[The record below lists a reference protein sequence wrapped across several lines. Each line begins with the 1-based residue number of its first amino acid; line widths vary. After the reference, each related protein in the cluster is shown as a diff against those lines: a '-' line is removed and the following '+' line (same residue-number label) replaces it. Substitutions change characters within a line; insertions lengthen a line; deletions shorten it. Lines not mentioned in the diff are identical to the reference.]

1 VRVII
6 AGGGTGG
13 LAAAIALR
21 KAGLEPLVLEQAP
34 AFTAIGAG
42 LGLYANAMKA
52 LTYLGA
58 DAYWRQNAAR
68 IDVSEQRALNDGEII
83 TASSL
88 EPRAV
93 KYGEPYYCGHRA
105 DLMTSLLMALPP
117 ECVRTGSRV
126 VAFDETARD
135 VRVELAGGEEI
146 RADLLVGADGV
157 RSATRKQLMGERAAR
172 FTGVVVWRGLI
183 PRERVPSRYHA
194 KIMAWFG
201 PRRHVLLY
209 PLRHDR
215 HDGGVYSLSAF
226 VPAAEV
232 HRESWTA
239 SGDVADLHASLAD
252 ACPAVRDLLA
262 LMDQALITGIYFR
275 DPLGSW
281 GTDRVTLLGDA
292 AHPAPPSAG
301 QGAGMALEDAV
312 MLAACLRR
320 AGPGNEPAAL
330 REYASRRQPRTAR
343 MLESSRVNLR
353 NSQTSDPVQVRARNG
368 YYRGLERLSP
378 AGPPMQ
384 EWLLAHDPVAA
395 AVQSAAEFEQNLLG
409 AGNPMRRPQARQAF
423 DLWRTAL
430 TGEHRAAGWLGER
443 RGYAQFL
450 RGRLHRANPSGPSWP
465 ITPISCDGTPA
476 LQVGGPPRDGAPVVL
491 HLHGGGYS
499 MGSAELAAPL
509 AGRLAEAVG
518 GWSLVPDYRLAP
530 EHPFPAASIDVLAAY
545 RWLAR
550 RYPQA
555 PILVSGECAGGGL
568 ALGLALALRDS
579 GHPDTRMPA
588 GIHVVSPFCDLALP
602 PEDLG
607 PAADSDPWLSR
618 IALIQL
624 AACYI
629 HDADPGR
636 AQLSPARADL
646 SGLPPLL
653 IQAAEPEALFPSAR
667 RLADQ
672 ARRAGVPV
680 TFSPV
685 ADSVHSFVLF
695 DFLPE
700 TDRALAEFA
709 AFAQAVRARLGRPP
723 DGDHRR
729 KRDHGQGDGH
739 DEGGAEVAERLR
751 AESDRDD
758 RHRQPYVGEHEVRGD
773 DLTTRLRRGEPVGRG
788 QAAHENGADRDS
800 ADHRRGQEQGH
811 RRGREA
817 GDDQGERRQEHR
829 QPGQYHRPG
838 RQPGPAQLDAG
849 GHGEG
854 QEDHRPRDR
863 VAGVV
868 QHPDEEGRDKRAE
881 QPQQGERGEAGAPGR
896 DERGPALLRDTK
908 AAEPEGQRGTRAH
921 RLRHDQQA
929 EPGRGHQ
936 PELDHERKHR
946 RIGRVLGQQAR
957 QQRSESESAQVGGR
971 RYQRG
976 TAPCTGPRRLGQ
988 RGGGRAGHQPG

>member
-58 DAYWRQNAAR
+58 DAYWRQTAAR
-68 IDVSEQRALNDGEII
+68 IDISEQRGLDDDEII

-88 EPRAV
+88 EPRAA

-126 VAFDETARD
+126 VAFEETAHD
-135 VRVELAGGEEI
+135 VRVELAGGEVAGGEEI
-146 RADLLVGADGV
+146 RGDLLVGADGV
-157 RSATRKQLMGERAAR
+157 RSATRRLLMGEREAR

-183 PRERVPSRYHA
+183 PREKVPRRYDA
-194 KIMAWFG
+194 KIVAWFG

-215 HDGGVYSLSAF
+215 HTDSVYSLSAF
-226 VPAAEV
+226 VPATEV
-232 HRESWTA
+232 NRESWTT
-239 SGDVADLHASLAD
+239 SGDLADLHASLAD
-252 ACPAVRDLLA
+252 ACPAMRDLLA
-262 LMDQALITGIYFR
+262 RMDEALITGIYFR
-275 DPLGSW
+275 DPLETW

-330 REYASRRQPRTAR
+330 REYAFRRQPRTAR

-395 AVQSAAEFEQNLLG
+395 AARSPAEFEQHLS
-409 AGNPMRRPQARQAF
+409 APANPMGRPQARRAF

-443 RGYAQFL
+443 RGYAEFL
-450 RGRLHRANPSGPSWP
+450 RGRLHPADPSRPAASV
-465 ITPISCDGTPA
+465 SCDGTPA
-476 LQVGGPPRDGAPVVL
+476 LQVGEPARDGAPVVL

-499 MGSAELAAPL
+499 MGSAELAVPL
-509 AGRLAEAVG
+509 AGRLADAVG

-530 EHPFPAASIDVLAAY
+530 EHPFPAAVHDVLAAY

-550 RYPQA
+550 QYPQA
-555 PILVSGECAGGGL
+555 PIFVSGECAGGGL
-568 ALGLALALRDS
+568 ALSLALALRDCDD
-579 GHPDTRMPA
+579 PDSRMPA
-588 GIHVVSPFCDLALP
+588 GIHVVSPFCDLALG
-602 PEDLG
+602 PERPD
-607 PAADSDPWLSR
+607 PAADSDPWLNR

-629 HDADPGR
+629 HDADPGQ
-636 AQLSPARADL
+636 ALVSPVRADL

-653 IQAAEPEALFPSAR
+653 IQAAEPEALFASAE
-667 RLADQ
+667 RLADR

-700 TDRALAEFA
+700 ADRALAEFA
-709 AFAQAVRARLGRPP
+709 AFARAVR
-723 DGDHRR
+723 
-729 KRDHGQGDGH
+729 
-739 DEGGAEVAERLR
+739 
-751 AESDRDD
+751 
-758 RHRQPYVGEHEVRGD
+758 
-773 DLTTRLRRGEPVGRG
+773 
-788 QAAHENGADRDS
+788 
-800 ADHRRGQEQGH
+800 
-811 RRGREA
+811 
-817 GDDQGERRQEHR
+817 
-829 QPGQYHRPG
+829 
-838 RQPGPAQLDAG
+838 
-849 GHGEG
+849 
-854 QEDHRPRDR
+854 
-863 VAGVV
+863 
-868 QHPDEEGRDKRAE
+868 
-881 QPQQGERGEAGAPGR
+881 
-896 DERGPALLRDTK
+896 
-908 AAEPEGQRGTRAH
+908 
-921 RLRHDQQA
+921 
-929 EPGRGHQ
+929 
-936 PELDHERKHR
+936 
-946 RIGRVLGQQAR
+946 
-957 QQRSESESAQVGGR
+957 
-971 RYQRG
+971 
-976 TAPCTGPRRLGQ
+976 TG
-988 RGGGRAGHQPG
+988 